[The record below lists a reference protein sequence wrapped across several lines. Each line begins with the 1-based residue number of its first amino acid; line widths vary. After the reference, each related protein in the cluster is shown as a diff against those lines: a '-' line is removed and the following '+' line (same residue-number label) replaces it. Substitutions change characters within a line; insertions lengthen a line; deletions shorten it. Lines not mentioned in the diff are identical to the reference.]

1 MEIKQLHDWKVSA
14 SRAIEIQK
22 ELAAK
27 VITENRFGK
36 IQYVAGIDIGFPKNK
51 ETARAAVT
59 LLNFP
64 ELKLLEY
71 VVTDSLVAFPYVP
84 GLLSFREIPAIIEAL
99 KELKTEPDIILCDG
113 QGIAHPRKFG
123 LASHLGLILDKPT
136 IGVAKSRLF
145 GSFDYTPCKKG
156 EWTSLRNSDHE
167 EIGAVLCTRDNVKPL
182 YISIGHKISLQ
193 SSIEIVLKCIIK
205 YRLPE
210 TTRTAH
216 QLASKKTPL
225 SISDNGA
232 DTIHI

>member
-1 MEIKQLHDWKVSA
+1 MKILQLHDWKVSA

-22 ELAAK
+22 ELAPK
-27 VITENRFGK
+27 VIKENCFGR

-59 LLNFP
+59 ILNFP
-64 ELKLLEY
+64 NLKLIEY
-71 VVTDSLVAFPYVP
+71 VAIDSLTAFPYVP
-84 GLLSFREIPAIIEAL
+84 GLLSFREIPAVIKAL
-99 KELKTEPDIILCDG
+99 KVIKTEPDILLCDG
-113 QGIAHPRKFG
+113 QGIAHPRKLG

-145 GSFDYTPCKKG
+145 GSFDYIPRKKG

-167 EIGAVLCTRDNVKPL
+167 EIGAVLCTRDNIKPL

-193 SSIEIVLKCIIK
+193 SSIEIVLKCITK

-216 QLASKKTPL
+216 HLASKKTPL
-225 SISDNGA
+225 SI
-232 DTIHI
+232 